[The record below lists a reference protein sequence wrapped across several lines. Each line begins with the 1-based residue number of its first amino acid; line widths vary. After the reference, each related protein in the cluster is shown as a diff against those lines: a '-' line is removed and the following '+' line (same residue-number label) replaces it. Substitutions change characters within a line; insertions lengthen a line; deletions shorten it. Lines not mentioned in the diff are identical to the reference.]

1 MRHTVPTIL
10 TASTMLLTAMV
21 GMPSN
26 AQSQTIIIIGNSSAQ
41 PYYPN
46 PYPYPY
52 QSRVYAEPTFYG
64 ESGYYPQYG
73 YAASGYYNGYSGY
86 YSGYYRPQGY
96 WGSSLGAS
104 VLPGLPLLGSIL
116 FGR

>member
-10 TASTMLLTAMV
+10 TASTMLLVAMV
-21 GMPSN
+21 GMPNS
-26 AQSQTIIIIGNSSAQ
+26 AKSQTVIIIGNGSAQ

-52 QSRVYAEPTFYG
+52 QPRVYAEPTLYG
-64 ESGYYPQYG
+64 EPGYGPAYAETG
-73 YAASGYYNGYSGY
+73 YAASGYYNGYYRPHG
-86 YSGYYRPQGY
+86 YSG
-96 WGSSLGAS
+96 SSVGAS
-104 VLPGLPLLGSIL
+104 ILPGLPLLGSIL